1 MYYKHGSDFSGDI
14 KRQIRAIRAA
24 LAWQGGP
31 LVSVPK
37 TFPVFGEDGKIVTKT
52 VEECTEGFITER
64 KVPVTEIKY
73 VPEPA
78 YIAPREYHRL
88 GDVR

>member
-1 MYYKHGSDFSGDI
+1 MYKHGSDFAGDI
-14 KRQIRAIRAA
+14 KRQIRAVRAA
-24 LAWQGGP
+24 IPGGP

-52 VEECTEGFITER
+52 VEECTEGFVSER
-64 KVPVTEIKY
+64 EVPVTEIKY

>member
-1 MYYKHGSDFSGDI
+1 MFYKHGSDFSGDI
-14 KRQIRAIRAA
+14 KRQIQAVRAA
-24 LAWQGGP
+24 IPPNGP
-31 LVSVPK
+31 VVSVPK
-37 TFPVFGEDGKIVTKT
+37 TFPVRGSDGKIVTKT
-52 VEECTEGFITER
+52 VEECTEGFVSER